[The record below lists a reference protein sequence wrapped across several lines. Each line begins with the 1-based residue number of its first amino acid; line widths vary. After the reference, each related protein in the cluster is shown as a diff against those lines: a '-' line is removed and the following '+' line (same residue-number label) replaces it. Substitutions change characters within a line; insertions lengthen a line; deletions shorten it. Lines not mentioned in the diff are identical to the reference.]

1 MKNRKKQ
8 TPAQQPKIVDAPK
21 EIRKQKKANMPKAA
35 IVIPFEKLESFLGAN
50 KRYIAIGILTIS
62 LLIRFIYY
70 KQATDTPIT
79 VFHNWD
85 QSDMNFFDVW
95 AKEIVKGDVLTNQS
109 LHPQH
114 GWYKDL
120 ADAYF
125 IKYPDEEKKYQA
137 LTNGDTTKAAWIEL
151 WNHWYGEKQ
160 FHQEPVYPYLVAAT
174 YKLFGADVQNVFIW
188 QLLLGSCINLLIYL
202 LACRY
207 FGNLTGVCAG
217 LLAIL
222 CGPIAFYD
230 MLLLRSTLT
239 VFLSLLTLFAFDFA
253 LRKQQ
258 LRYYIFFG
266 LIMGIT
272 YLTQAYFVFFIVFA
286 IGYLIYLYRL
296 EIPVLL
302 RGLGGFA
309 IGFGLVLMLLVS
321 RNMSV
326 GVSLFSVNSNSAI
339 SFISGNNNA
348 YEPSMGFGLNP
359 PLTVE
364 IMHKT
369 DGKFLPSVVETLKS
383 HEGLGFIGL
392 LWRKIKVIFFW
403 YEMPNNASYYYFQQY
418 ATVLKGLFVTF
429 YIIAP
434 LGLVGL
440 ALALWKRRESM
451 PLVAM
456 MVVNLAPVMIMSAFS
471 RYRVGLMAAMIPLAA
486 FAIIEFLKSIRAF
499 NLKNMVIIGAAI
511 CIAFLFTVNSG
522 SDNVSKFQIVDFN
535 LGYNLYYVKDIQK
548 YANNKE
554 WAKCAEVMQDFIKHE
569 PEVII
574 ELNAYNKV
582 KNADE
587 YNLAKFFS
595 EIHVMYANILT
606 NNGNTA
612 EAAIQ
617 MARSEALKKS
627 IENMKIN

>member
-8 TPAQQPKIVDAPK
+8 TPSQQPKPVDALK
-21 EIRKQKKANMPKAA
+21 EVKKQKKANIPKAA
-35 IVIPFEKLESFLGAN
+35 IIIPFEKLESILGAS
-50 KRYIAIGILTIS
+50 KRYIAIGILLIS
-62 LLIRFIYY
+62 LLVRFIYY
-70 KQATDTPIT
+70 KQAIDTPIA

-85 QSDMNFFDVW
+85 QSDMNFFDIW
-95 AKEIVKGDVLTNQS
+95 AKQIVKGDVLTNQS

-114 GWYKDL
+114 GWCKEL

-125 IKYPDEEKKYQA
+125 AKYPDEEKKYQV
-137 LTNGDTTKAAWIEL
+137 LTGGDTTKAAWIEL
-151 WNHWYGEKQ
+151 WNHWYGERQ

-174 YKLFGADVQNVFIW
+174 YKLFGSDVRNVFIW

-239 VFLSLLTLFAFDFA
+239 VFLSLLTLFTFDLA
-253 LRKQQ
+253 LRKQHV
-258 LRYYIFFG
+258 RYYILFG

-296 EIPVLL
+296 KRPVLL

-309 IGFGLVLMLLVS
+309 IGFGLVLMVLVS

-326 GVSLFSVNSNSAI
+326 GAPLFSVNSNSAI
-339 SFISGNNNA
+339 SFINGNFNTYDPNI
-348 YEPSMGFGLNP
+348 GFVINTTLSID
-359 PLTVE
+359 

-369 DGKFLPSVVETLKS
+369 NGKFLPAVVETLKS
-383 HEGLGFIGL
+383 HEGVSYIGL
-392 LWRKIKVIFFW
+392 LWLKIKTTFFW
-403 YEMPNNASYYYFQQY
+403 YEMPNNASFYYFQQY
-418 ATVLKGLFVTF
+418 AGILKGLFVTF

-440 ALALWKRRESM
+440 ALALCKHRDTM
-451 PLVAM
+451 PLIAM
-456 MVVNLAPVMIMSAFS
+456 MIVNLAPLLIITAFS
-471 RYRVGLMAAMIPLAA
+471 RYRVGLMAVMIPLAA
-486 FAIIEFLKSIRAF
+486 FAIIEFLKSIRAL
-499 NLKNMVIIGAAI
+499 NIKNMVIIGAGI
-511 CIAFLFTVNSG
+511 SIAFLFTVNSG
-522 SDNVSKFQIVDFN
+522 SDNVSKFQSVDFN
-535 LGYNLYYVKDIQK
+535 VGYSLYYVKDIEK

-554 WAKCAEVMQDFIKHE
+554 WSKCAEVMQDFIKHE
-569 PEVII
+569 PEVIN

-587 YNLAKFFS
+587 YNLAKFFAQ
-595 EIHVMYANILT
+595 IHTMYANILK
-606 NNGNTA
+606 NNGNAT
-612 EAAIQ
+612 EADVQ
-617 MARSEALKKS
+617 MARSEALKKA
-627 IENMKIN
+627 IENMKLN